1 MKSFFNKKIK
11 AKIIFILPILFFLM
25 ANFCY
30 AKPNVVVSTADMG
43 SITKHIAGDLI
54 KLKIIYFGQLDIHF
68 FQPRPQHIVWL
79 SKADLFIAAGL
90 GGDEWVYPLLISCR
104 NSKIKPGKPGFVDP
118 SVGVDALDVPTG
130 RIDGSMG
137 HVHPYGN
144 PHYWLTAQNLIISAN
159 NITNGLMAIM
169 PDKKD
174 VLLANKENFISK
186 VKTLFYEL
194 KEKTKPFEG
203 AKVIQYHES
212 WDYFC
217 GEFGFDIVGSV
228 EPKPGISPTPSHI
241 SELKNIIRNDNVKLI
256 IAEPYYPKKPISKL
270 TEGSQVNVVRIPL
283 YLKKNGDI
291 LENIS
296 YQVDEI
302 IKALK

>member
-1 MKSFFNKKIK
+1 MIKRFDYTITKKIV
-11 AKIIFILPILFFLM
+11 FILPVLFILA
-25 ANFCY
+25 ANFCS
-30 AKPNVVVSTADMG
+30 AKPNVVVSTADMA
-43 SITKHIAGDLI
+43 SITKHIAADLI
-54 KLKIIYFGQLDIHF
+54 KLRTIYYGQLDIHF

-90 GGDEWVYPLLISCR
+90 GGDEWVYPLLISSR

-118 SVGVDALDVPTG
+118 SAGVDALDVPTG
-130 RIDGSMG
+130 MIDGSMG

-144 PHYWLTAQNLIISAN
+144 PHYWLTERNLIISAI
-159 NITNGLMAIM
+159 NITNGLISII

-174 VLLANKENFISK
+174 VLLENKEIFIKK
-186 VKTLFYEL
+186 VKVLFAEL
-194 KEKTKPFEG
+194 RQQVEPFKG
-203 AKVIQYHES
+203 VSVIQYHES

-228 EPKPGISPTPSHI
+228 EPKPGISPTPGHI
-241 SELKNIIRNDNVKLI
+241 SELKGIIANDHVKLI
-256 IAEPYYPKKPISKL
+256 IAEPYYPKKPIDKL
-270 TEGSQVNVVRIPL
+270 AGGGKVNVVRIPL